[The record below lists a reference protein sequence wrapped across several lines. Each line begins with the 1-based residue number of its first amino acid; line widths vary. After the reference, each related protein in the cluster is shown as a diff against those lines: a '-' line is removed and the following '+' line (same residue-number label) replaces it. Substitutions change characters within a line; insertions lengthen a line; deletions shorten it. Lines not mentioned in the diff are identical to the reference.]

1 MTSKDVRDIL
11 QLGSAPSSAPIKRS
25 GPPVPSTT
33 KRPDGITRELY
44 ALIGDNAP
52 SLAIQQATS
61 IVQPKFAQ
69 RLKKDQG
76 GRAGKNKD
84 KVKEKVNK
92 VEWKQIGFTNPS
104 RRQGKAK
111 ELVLRHW
118 VKDVP
123 KDYVDGKE
131 DTKFEKFNTNSM
143 VYTYTDKEYV
153 DWLQGKPSFHYPYSA
168 ERLELKLVVMLT
180 VDGWNKEETNELF
193 RLAHEYDLRFIVMS
207 DRWTLTPERSVD
219 VCPFPYYLS
228 HSRPVLS

>member
-52 SLAIQQATS
+52 SLAMQQQAS

-69 RLKKDQG
+69 RLKKDHGQ
-76 GRAGKNKD
+76 ANKD
-84 KVKEKVNK
+84 KVKEKHKTK
-92 VEWKQIGFTNPS
+92 VEWKLVGFKNPS
-104 RRQGKAK
+104 RKQAKAK
-111 ELVLRHW
+111 ELVLKHW

-131 DTKFEKFNTNSM
+131 DTKFEKFDTNSM
-143 VYTYTDKEYV
+143 VYTYTDKEYE
-153 DWLQGKPSFHYPYSA
+153 DWLKGES
-168 ERLELKLVVMLT
+168 
-180 VDGWNKEETNELF
+180 
-193 RLAHEYDLRFIVMS
+193 LRFHFS
-207 DRWTLTPERSVD
+207 WCDS
-219 VCPFPYYLS
+219 S
-228 HSRPVLS
+228 